1 MICFERSPLYLN
13 LFIQVGSKHLNGFS
27 PEDENEKYEIYISV
41 KIVLIVLIIKA
52 GSLLLDFML

>member
-41 KIVLIVLIIKA
+41 KIVLIV
-52 GSLLLDFML
+52 FN